1 MFRKLLALI
10 VLAALVWLGARYF
23 AHRGEVKATI
33 VFHQPGELRKGDPIV
48 ENGETIG
55 RITAITPLG
64 DESAVSVRIDRRHRR
79 DVVTDSSFTADGRR
93 IVVNNTFAIGKPID
107 DGALLRAKDDDR
119 FSRWLAKNAA
129 AVQPFVEKL
138 KRAADQQF
146 DSLND
151 SLEKDLAS
159 ASAKMPEWKREG
171 KEAFDKHVEELKK
184 KIEKAEKD
192 LEKTDHKAEAR
203 KLREKFDK
211 WLAEVRR

>member
-55 RITAITPLG
+55 RITGLTPLG
-64 DESAVSVRIDRRHRR
+64 DDTAVSVRIDRRHRR
-79 DVVTDSSFTADGRR
+79 DVVTDSTFTADGRR
-93 IVVNNTFAIGKPID
+93 VVVNNTFAIGKPID
-107 DGALLRAKDDDR
+107 DGAVLRAKDDDR

-138 KRAADQQF
+138 KRAADHQL
-146 DSLND
+146 DSLD
-151 SLEKDLAS
+151 KELAS
-159 ASAKMPEWKREG
+159 ASAKMPQWKREG

>member
-23 AHRGEVKATI
+23 AHRGEVKATV
-33 VFHQPGELRKGDPIV
+33 VFHQPGELRKGDPVI

-64 DESAVSVRIDRRHRR
+64 DESAVSIRIDRRHRR

-93 IVVNNTFAIGKPID
+93 IVVNNTFAIGKPIE

-146 DSLND
+146 DSLD
-151 SLEKDLAS
+151 KELAS
-159 ASAKMPEWKREG
+159 ATANMPEWKREG